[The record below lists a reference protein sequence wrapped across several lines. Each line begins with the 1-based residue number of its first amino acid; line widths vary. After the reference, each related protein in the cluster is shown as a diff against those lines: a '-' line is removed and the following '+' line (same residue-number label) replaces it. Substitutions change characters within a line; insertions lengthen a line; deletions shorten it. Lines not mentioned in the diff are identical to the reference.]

1 MKGSKENTKEGQRKG
16 QGKGQGK
23 RLGKGQWK
31 GQGKEQGKGQGKG
44 PKTGIIIMASDFKQ
58 CLPVIPNGSRADTR
72 IICPRDSRGQII
84 RSTLQRT
91 TFWERVLL
99 FSLTQSM
106 RLDADTPETWH
117 RQMDELGNGRTN
129 PVFLRDFDRPQT
141 EFLEKID
148 LILDQFIK

>member
-1 MKGSKENTKEGQRKG
+1 
-16 QGKGQGK
+16 
-23 RLGKGQWK
+23 
-31 GQGKEQGKGQGKG
+31 
-44 PKTGIIIMASDFKQ
+44 MASDFKQ

-99 FSLTQSM
+99 FSLTVTQSM

-117 RQMDELGNGRTN
+117 RQMDELDNGRTN
-129 PVFLRDFDRPQT
+129 PVCFRDFDGPQT
-141 EFLEKID
+141 EFPEKSD
-148 LILDQFIK
+148 LILLFSLTVT

>member
-1 MKGSKENTKEGQRKG
+1 
-16 QGKGQGK
+16 
-23 RLGKGQWK
+23 
-31 GQGKEQGKGQGKG
+31 
-44 PKTGIIIMASDFKQ
+44 MASDFKQ
-58 CLPVIPNGSRADTR
+58 CLPVIPNRSGADTR
-72 IICPRDSRGQII
+72 II

-129 PVFLRDFDRPQT
+129 PVFFRDFDGPQT
-141 EFLEKID
+141 EFPEKSD
-148 LILDQFIK
+148 LILLFSLTVT